1 VPYAKRTK
9 LDAKAKKCIFIGY
22 DQRKNGWKCMD
33 PETYK
38 FFVSRDVIFDE
49 GAIIKSTGGDTS
61 FHN

>member
-1 VPYAKRTK
+1 
-9 LDAKAKKCIFIGY
+9 
-22 DQRKNGWKCMD
+22 MD